1 MKLLLW
7 ESCIHK
13 TIKYMA
19 TVWQTSLLKYP
30 IYIYIYVSKNDYFRY
45 DTNGICVYEK
55 YGLIFLMI
63 SDDFHK
69 MVGVIF
75 HILFLK
81 IGSMAVD
88 DWIPIS
94 CPDVCFCPIPIH
106 LGFYGWWLNHHVW
119 LVFASSKEY
128 DKKSLWSTLMDVW
141 KRRFCISWNLRK
153 SSIRFFRFPAHFFRM
168 DRRCKWIA
176 SP

>member
-1 MKLLLW
+1 VFFFKNKEDYRYIEIAIVGILHPQDNK
-7 ESCIHK
+7 IHGYRLTDISFK
-13 TIKYMA
+13 I
-19 TVWQTSLLKYP
+19 SHL
-30 IYIYIYVSKNDYFRY
+30 YIYVSKNDYFRY

-88 DWIPIS
+88 D
-94 CPDVCFCPIPIH
+94 
-106 LGFYGWWLNHHVW
+106 
-119 LVFASSKEY
+119 
-128 DKKSLWSTLMDVW
+128 
-141 KRRFCISWNLRK
+141 
-153 SSIRFFRFPAHFFRM
+153 
-168 DRRCKWIA
+168 
-176 SP
+176 